1 MKMLKVLAIGV
12 TVGGMAL
19 AIHTE
24 NADAAEWTPRSVE
37 QIKADIAKTDGKEY
51 TIVTGDTLSG
61 IGEATNMTVKALAER
76 NSIANVDLIYAGNKL
91 VFEGNVVTVQNPQG
105 ETIAQS
111 VVKDEDKID
120 PSQPIGQAPTTGSNT
135 NQGSQTVTPPVTG
148 DNGSAGGE
156 NTVTPPATGD
166 NGSTGG
172 GNTVTPPATGDNG
185 STGGGNTVTP
195 PTDGDNGSTGGG
207 NETTPPTG
215 GDNGSGGGDNGNT
228 NDPIWNEDG
237 TLSNLGIIT
246 NVGNSGK
253 VFKTFA
259 QAQAYAEAET
269 SLTGLYPSSQYSIYS
284 ALNANGLEVGH
295 TVHFADK

>member
-1 MKMLKVLAIGV
+1 MKLLKVLAVGV

-24 NADAAEWTPRSVE
+24 NAEATEWTPRSVE

-135 NQGSQTVTPPVTG
+135 NQGSQAVTPPVTG
-148 DNGSAGGE
+148 DNGSAGGGS
-156 NTVTPPATGD
+156 TVTPPTGTD

-172 GNTVTPPATGDNG
+172 GGAVTPPATGDNG

-195 PTDGDNGSTGGG
+195 PTGGDNGSTGGG
-207 NETTPPTG
+207 NETTPEEPRPEEPTRV
-215 GDNGSGGGDNGNT
+215 T
-228 NDPIWNEDG
+228 P
-237 TLSNLGIIT
+237 L
-246 NVGNSGK
+246 GNSGME
-253 VFKTFA
+253 FNTIDEA
-259 QAQAYAEAET
+259 NEWGMAELMNPDSVWKEY
-269 SLTGLYPSSQYSIYS
+269 TGFVTKPLMWSDGLVRSYSVDFY
-284 ALNANGLEVGH
+284 N
-295 TVHFADK
+295 

>member
-24 NADAAEWTPRSVE
+24 KAEATEWTPRSVE

-120 PSQPIGQAPTTGSNT
+120 PSQPIGQAPTTGSNN
-135 NQGSQTVTPPVTG
+135 NQGSQV
-148 DNGSAGGE
+148 
-156 NTVTPPATGD
+156 VTPPA
-166 NGSTGG
+166 
-172 GNTVTPPATGDNG
+172 VGDNG

-195 PTDGDNGSTGGG
+195 PTGGDNGSSGGG
-207 NETTPPTG
+207 TETTPPTG
-215 GDNGSGGGDNGNT
+215 GDNGSGG
-228 NDPIWNEDG
+228 NETG
-237 TLSNLGIIT
+237 PEEELYRVTPL
-246 NVGNSGK
+246 GNSGME
-253 VFKTFA
+253 FKTNIEAAEWGLA
-259 QAQAYAEAET
+259 QVMNPDSQWFGMRST
-269 SLTGLYPSSQYSIYS
+269 SKPLVWSNGEVLSYSVDFY
-284 ALNANGLEVGH
+284 
-295 TVHFADK
+295 

>member
-1 MKMLKVLAIGV
+1 MRREYMKLLKVLAVGV

-24 NADAAEWTPRSVE
+24 NAEAAEWTPRSVE

-111 VVKDEDKID
+111 VVKDEDKIN
-120 PSQPIGQAPTTGSNT
+120 PSQPIGQAPTTGSDNS
-135 NQGSQTVTPPVTG
+135 QGSQAVTPPVTG
-148 DNGSAGGE
+148 DSGSTGGGS
-156 NTVTPPATGD
+156 TVTPPTGAD

-172 GNTVTPPATGDNG
+172 GGAVTPPATGDNG

-195 PTDGDNGSTGGG
+195 PTGGDNGSTGGG
-207 NETTPPTG
+207 NETTPEQPKPEEPTRV
-215 GDNGSGGGDNGNT
+215 T
-228 NDPIWNEDG
+228 P
-237 TLSNLGIIT
+237 L
-246 NVGNSGK
+246 GNSGME
-253 VFKTFA
+253 FNTIDEA
-259 QAQAYAEAET
+259 NEWGMAELMNPDSVWKEY
-269 SLTGLYPSSQYSIYS
+269 TGFVTKPLMWSDGLVRSYSVDFY
-284 ALNANGLEVGH
+284 N
-295 TVHFADK
+295 

>member
-1 MKMLKVLAIGV
+1 MKLLKVLAVGV

-24 NADAAEWTPRSVE
+24 NAEATEWTPRSVE

-120 PSQPIGQAPTTGSNT
+120 PSQPIGQAPTTGSDT
-135 NQGSQTVTPPVTG
+135 NQGSQAVTPPVTG
-148 DNGSAGGE
+148 DNGSA
-156 NTVTPPATGD
+156 A
-166 NGSTGG
+166 G

-195 PTDGDNGSTGGG
+195 PTGGDNGSTGGG
-207 NETTPPTG
+207 NETTPEEPKPEAPTRV
-215 GDNGSGGGDNGNT
+215 T
-228 NDPIWNEDG
+228 P
-237 TLSNLGIIT
+237 L
-246 NVGNSGK
+246 GNSGME
-253 VFKTFA
+253 FDTFDA
-259 QAQAYAEAET
+259 AANWANEQMMDLNSTWSQ
-269 SLTGLYPSSQYSIYS
+269 QYSGFGVKPLLWSDGEVRSYS
-284 ALNANGLEVGH
+284 IDFYN
-295 TVHFADK
+295 

>member
-1 MKMLKVLAIGV
+1 MRREYMKLLKVLAVGV

-24 NADAAEWTPRSVE
+24 NAEATEWTPRSVE

-120 PSQPIGQAPTTGSNT
+120 PSQPIGQAPTTGSNN
-135 NQGSQTVTPPVTG
+135 NQGSQV
-148 DNGSAGGE
+148 
-156 NTVTPPATGD
+156 VTPPAVGD

-172 GNTVTPPATGDNG
+172 GNTVTPPTGADNGSTGGGGAVTPPATGDNG

-195 PTDGDNGSTGGG
+195 PTGGDNGSNGGG
-207 NETTPPTG
+207 NETTPEQPKPEEPTRV
-215 GDNGSGGGDNGNT
+215 T
-228 NDPIWNEDG
+228 P
-237 TLSNLGIIT
+237 L
-246 NVGNSGK
+246 GNSGME
-253 VFKTFA
+253 FA
-259 QAQAYAEAET
+259 TVDEASAWAHNQMMDLNSEWSQNYSGFVT
-269 SLTGLYPSSQYSIYS
+269 KPLMWSDGLVRSYSVDFY
-284 ALNANGLEVGH
+284 N
-295 TVHFADK
+295 

>member
-24 NADAAEWTPRSVE
+24 KAEATEWTPRSVE

-120 PSQPIGQAPTTGSNT
+120 PSQPIGQAPTTGSNN
-135 NQGSQTVTPPVTG
+135 NQGSQV
-148 DNGSAGGE
+148 
-156 NTVTPPATGD
+156 VTPPAVGD

-172 GNTVTPPATGDNG
+172 GNTVTPPTGADNGSTGGGGTVTPPATGDNG

-195 PTDGDNGSTGGG
+195 PTGGDNGSTGGG
-207 NETTPPTG
+207 NETTPEQPKPEEPTRV
-215 GDNGSGGGDNGNT
+215 T
-228 NDPIWNEDG
+228 P
-237 TLSNLGIIT
+237 L
-246 NVGNSGK
+246 GNSGME
-253 VFKTFA
+253 FNTIDEA
-259 QAQAYAEAET
+259 NEWGMAELMNPDSVWQEY
-269 SLTGLYPSSQYSIYS
+269 TGFVTKPLMWSDGLVRSYSVDFY
-284 ALNANGLEVGH
+284 N
-295 TVHFADK
+295 

>member
-1 MKMLKVLAIGV
+1 MLKVLAIGV

-24 NADAAEWTPRSVE
+24 KAEATEWTPRSVE

-135 NQGSQTVTPPVTG
+135 NQGSQAVTPPVTG

-195 PTDGDNGSTGGG
+195 PTGGDNGSTGGG
-207 NETTPPTG
+207 NETTPEEPKPEEPTRV
-215 GDNGSGGGDNGNT
+215 T
-228 NDPIWNEDG
+228 P
-237 TLSNLGIIT
+237 L
-246 NVGNSGK
+246 GNSGME
-253 VFKTFA
+253 FNTID
-259 QAQAYAEAET
+259 EANEWGMNELMNPD
-269 SLTGLYPSSQYSIYS
+269 SLWKEYTGFVTKPLMWSDGLVRSYSVDFY
-284 ALNANGLEVGH
+284 N
-295 TVHFADK
+295 

>member
-1 MKMLKVLAIGV
+1 MRREYMKLLKVLAVGV

-19 AIHTE
+19 AIHSE
-24 NADAAEWTPRSVE
+24 NAEAAEWTPRSVE

-120 PSQPIGQAPTTGSNT
+120 PSQPIGQAPTTGSDT

-148 DNGSAGGE
+148 DSGSAGGE

-195 PTDGDNGSTGGG
+195 PTGGDNGSTDGG
-207 NETTPPTG
+207 NETTPEEPKPEAPTRV
-215 GDNGSGGGDNGNT
+215 T
-228 NDPIWNEDG
+228 P
-237 TLSNLGIIT
+237 L
-246 NVGNSGK
+246 GNSGME
-253 VFKTFA
+253 FDTFDA
-259 QAQAYAEAET
+259 AANWANEQMMDLNSTWSQ
-269 SLTGLYPSSQYSIYS
+269 QYSGFGVKPLLWSDGEVRSYS
-284 ALNANGLEVGH
+284 IDFYN
-295 TVHFADK
+295 

>member
-24 NADAAEWTPRSVE
+24 KAEATEWTPRSVE

-135 NQGSQTVTPPVTG
+135 NQGSQAVTPPVTG

-195 PTDGDNGSTGGG
+195 PTGGDNGSTGGG
-207 NETTPPTG
+207 NETTPEEPKPEEPTRV
-215 GDNGSGGGDNGNT
+215 T
-228 NDPIWNEDG
+228 P
-237 TLSNLGIIT
+237 L
-246 NVGNSGK
+246 GNSGME
-253 VFKTFA
+253 FNTID
-259 QAQAYAEAET
+259 EANEWGMNELMNPD
-269 SLTGLYPSSQYSIYS
+269 SLWKEYTGFVTKPLMWSDGLVRSYSVDFY
-284 ALNANGLEVGH
+284 N
-295 TVHFADK
+295 

>member
-1 MKMLKVLAIGV
+1 MKLLKVLAVGV

-19 AIHTE
+19 AVHTE
-24 NADAAEWTPRSVE
+24 NAEAAEWTPRSVE

-120 PSQPIGQAPTTGSNT
+120 PSQPIGQAPTTGSDT
-135 NQGSQTVTPPVTG
+135 NQGSQAVTPPVTG
-148 DNGSAGGE
+148 ESGSAGGG

-185 STGGGNTVTP
+185 STDGGNAVTP
-195 PTDGDNGSTGGG
+195 PTGGDNGSTGGG

-215 GDNGSGGGDNGNT
+215 GDNGSGG
-228 NDPIWNEDG
+228 NETG
-237 TLSNLGIIT
+237 PEEELYRVTPL
-246 NVGNSGK
+246 GNSGME
-253 VFKTFA
+253 FKTNLEAAEWGLA
-259 QAQAYAEAET
+259 QVMNPDSQWFGMRST
-269 SLTGLYPSSQYSIYS
+269 SKPLIWSNGEVLSYSVDFY
-284 ALNANGLEVGH
+284 
-295 TVHFADK
+295 

>member
-24 NADAAEWTPRSVE
+24 NAEAAEWTPRSVE

-120 PSQPIGQAPTTGSNT
+120 PSQPIGQAPTTGSDT

-148 DNGSAGGE
+148 DSGSAGGG

-195 PTDGDNGSTGGG
+195 PTGGDNGSTGGG
-207 NETTPPTG
+207 NETTPEQPKPEEPTRV
-215 GDNGSGGGDNGNT
+215 T
-228 NDPIWNEDG
+228 P
-237 TLSNLGIIT
+237 L
-246 NVGNSGK
+246 GNSGME
-253 VFKTFA
+253 FNTIDEA
-259 QAQAYAEAET
+259 NEWGMAELMNPDSVWKEY
-269 SLTGLYPSSQYSIYS
+269 TGFVTKPLMWSDGLVRSYSVDFY
-284 ALNANGLEVGH
+284 N
-295 TVHFADK
+295 